1 LALLLVVN
9 LHGKINS
16 TRATRR
22 ALGEMKV
29 ERKFTASVLSDDG
42 PTVGMLKSCKD
53 FLAWGPLEKETLATL
68 LERKGMVSERK
79 HMGPEALAELG
90 AKSYEELAGRM
101 LDQSLRLSALKGVRP
116 FFRLSPPRGGFKKSL
131 RRQSSDGGVLGR
143 NPNLAEIVRRMV

>member
-1 LALLLVVN
+1 MALLLVIN

-29 ERKFTASVLSDDG
+29 EKKFTASVLTDDG
-42 PTVGMLKSCKD
+42 TTVGMLKSCKD
-53 FLAWGPLEKETLATL
+53 FLAWGPLEKETLTTL
-68 LERKGMVSERK
+68 LEKKGMVSERK
-79 HMGPEALAELG
+79 RLGSEALAELG

-101 LDQSLRLSALKGVRP
+101 LDQGLGLSALKGVRP

-143 NPNLAEIVRRMV
+143 NPNLVEIVGRMV

>member
-29 ERKFTASVLSDDG
+29 EKKFTASVLTDDG
-42 PTVGMLKSCKD
+42 PTVGMLKSCKE
-53 FLAWGPLEKETLATL
+53 FVAWGPVEKETLATL
-68 LERKGMVSERK
+68 LEKKGMISEKK
-79 HMGPEALAELG
+79 HLGTDALAELG
-90 AKSYEELAGRM
+90 AKSYEELASRM
-101 LDQSLRLSALKGVRP
+101 LDQSLRLSALKNVRP

-131 RRQSSDGGVLGR
+131 RRQASDGGVLGK
-143 NPNLAEIVRRMV
+143 NPELAEIVRRMV

>member
-1 LALLLVVN
+1 
-9 LHGKINS
+9 
-16 TRATRR
+16 
-22 ALGEMKV
+22 MKV

-79 HMGPEALAELG
+79 HLGPEALAGLG
-90 AKSYEELAGRM
+90 AKSYEELAGKM

-143 NPNLAEIVRRMV
+143 NPNLTEIVRRMV